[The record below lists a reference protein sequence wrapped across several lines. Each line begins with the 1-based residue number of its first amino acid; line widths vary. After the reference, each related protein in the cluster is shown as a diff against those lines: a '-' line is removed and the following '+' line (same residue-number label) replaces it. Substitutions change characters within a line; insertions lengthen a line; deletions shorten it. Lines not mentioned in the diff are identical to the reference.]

1 MFFGDNSGIGVSV
14 IRSFTHTASTT
25 IIAAGPAARGE
36 LLILCRALAMK
47 VAAAATFSAAT
58 TAASANFSPDI
69 SNVAAAATFS
79 AATAAAPLATR
90 VVTLGVPPAPLIGEG
105 STRPECHHRRHD

>member
-25 IIAAGPAARGE
+25 IIAARPAARGE

-47 VAAAATFSAAT
+47 
-58 TAASANFSPDI
+58 
-69 SNVAAAATFS
+69 VAAAATFS